1 MPTSSSTPCS
11 RDRTEVVPVKLLARL
26 LYLPVKL
33 GLSAVESAFQAG
45 RFAGEVSV
53 SAGRG
58 TTRLL
63 GVRGTLA
70 LLLGIG
76 LGLAFA
82 PVPGRDLRARVKAWL
97 ARRPGVSDADIADRV
112 TFELEHA
119 PRTWHLPQPTVTVA
133 RGRVVLGGHVAHES
147 SRGELG
153 RVAAAVPGVSGVDNL
168 IEVADDLAGAAV
180 EAD

>member
-1 MPTSSSTPCS
+1 MKPIT
-11 RDRTEVVPVKLLARL
+11 RL
-26 LYLPVKL
+26 LMLPIKL
-33 GLSAVESAFQAG
+33 VLAAVEAAYQAG

-53 SAGRG
+53 TAGRR

-70 LLLGIG
+70 LFVGVG

-82 PVPGRDLRARVKAWL
+82 PGPGRELRARLRLLL

-112 TFELEHA
+112 SFELEHA

-133 RGRVVLGGHVAHES
+133 HGRVILGGQVPHEA

-153 RVAAAVPGVSGVDNL
+153 RVAAAVPGVSAVDNL
-168 IEVADDLAGAAV
+168 IEVADDLDNLDAATV
-180 EAD
+180 EVD